1 MKTNREYFSWSQY
14 SLWKS
19 SKKEFYKR
27 YVLGEKSK
35 PNVYFDKGSEL
46 GNYLET
52 GDIPFTSQDGML
64 EQVGNLIPKL
74 DIMEDKLEVQYEH
87 LNLLAFV
94 DSGALDGTEF
104 LEYKTGKIPW
114 TQDKVDTHE
123 QLDFYALCYY
133 LRSGQEVIP
142 TCRLYWIETEET
154 DDGLRYTGYVEKF
167 ERSFTEE
174 DMIHML
180 GNILKA
186 LKEIEEFEYV
196 EMEIEDELV
205 DRYIELTGLVNKY
218 NDEISVIKMEIQV
231 RMEAD
236 SVLYA
241 ASANGRF
248 SMSKRTSWNYTSE
261 LKEFD
266 SLHKS
271 ELKKK
276 QVAEQKSG
284 DATQSYTE
292 SLRFSIIK

>member
-1 MKTNREYFSWSQY
+1 
-14 SLWKS
+14 
-19 SKKEFYKR
+19 
-27 YVLGEKSK
+27 
-35 PNVYFDKGSEL
+35 
-46 GNYLET
+46 
-52 GDIPFTSQDGML
+52 
-64 EQVGNLIPKL
+64 
-74 DIMEDKLEVQYEH
+74 
-87 LNLLAFV
+87 
-94 DSGALDGTEF
+94 
-104 LEYKTGKIPW
+104 
-114 TQDKVDTHE
+114 
-123 QLDFYALCYY
+123 
-133 LRSGQEVIP
+133 
-142 TCRLYWIETEET
+142 
-154 DDGLRYTGYVEKF
+154 
-167 ERSFTEE
+167 
-174 DMIHML
+174 
-180 GNILKA
+180 
-186 LKEIEEFEYV
+186 
-196 EMEIEDELV
+196 MEIEDELV
-205 DRYIELTGLVNKY
+205 DRYIELTGLVNKC